1 MSSPYIVGLTGGI
14 GSGKSTVARLF
25 GQLGVHWVDADDVAR
40 QVVEP
45 GMPAL
50 ASIAERFGP
59 EVLQEDGSLNRA
71 WLRRRIFEE
80 PEEKQW
86 LEGLLHPIIR
96 KELVNQLLRP
106 LSPNPSPAR
115 GEGSY
120 ISAPPD
126 SKDGEGDKKPY
137 GLPYVL
143 LISPLLLE
151 TNQHE
156 LVDRV
161 VVIDV
166 PESIQLERTM
176 ARDDNTREQVE
187 KIMAAQL
194 SREQRCSRAD
204 AIINNNKPLTDVERQ
219 VRALHDRFLEEFR

>member
-1 MSSPYIVGLTGGI
+1 MSSTYIVGLTGGI

-45 GMPAL
+45 GTPAL
-50 ASIAERFGP
+50 ATIAERFGP
-59 EVLQEDGSLNRA
+59 EVLQDDGSLNRA

-96 KELVNQLLRP
+96 EELIRQL
-106 LSPNPSPAR
+106 R
-115 GEGSY
+115 GEPSY
-120 ISAPPD
+120 
-126 SKDGEGDKKPY
+126 E
-137 GLPYVL
+137 LPYTL
-143 LISPLLLE
+143 LVSPLLLE

-204 AIINNNKPLTDVERQ
+204 AIINNNKPLTEVERQ
-219 VRALHDRFLEEFR
+219 VRALHDRFLEEFY

>member
-1 MSSPYIVGLTGGI
+1 MSSPCIVGLTGGI

-50 ASIAERFGP
+50 TSIAERFGP
-59 EVLQEDGSLNRA
+59 EVLQDDGSLNRA

-96 KELVNQLLRP
+96 EELIRQL
-106 LSPNPSPAR
+106 R
-115 GEGSY
+115 GEPSY
-120 ISAPPD
+120 
-126 SKDGEGDKKPY
+126 E
-137 GLPYVL
+137 LPYTL
-143 LISPLLLE
+143 LVSPLLME

-187 KIMAAQL
+187 KIMAAQM
-194 SREQRCSRAD
+194 SREQRCARAD